1 MPLSGELR
9 GMNDH
14 RPARNAIVAI
24 LGTPDR
30 TEGSLDD
37 PREREEDGV
46 LFNEKWIYTHL
57 HRDPAGAA
65 MRTIYW
71 MRYDFRG
78 TAVRNSDA
86 EPWRADTALVEVA
99 AKRDGPSPA
108 ARFVTQSAARAEH
121 RVSPGFRIYR
131 RIRSRRRNPD
141 KEILIRIR

>member
-1 MPLSGELR
+1 MPISGELR
-9 GMNDH
+9 GMSDH

-46 LFNEKWIYTHL
+46 LFNEKWIYMDL

-65 MRTIYW
+65 MRTVYW

-78 TAVRNSDA
+78 TAVRNSDCDEIQHQRGQYNEFA
-86 EPWRADTALVEVA
+86 AAFPVHSALSE
-99 AKRDGPSPA
+99 KCR
-108 ARFVTQSAARAEH
+108 T
-121 RVSPGFRIYR
+121 
-131 RIRSRRRNPD
+131 
-141 KEILIRIR
+141 

>member
-1 MPLSGELR
+1 MSGSMSE
-9 GMNDH
+9 NVNE

-46 LFNEKWIYTHL
+46 RFNEKWIYTHL
-57 HRDPAGAA
+57 RRDPAGAA
-65 MRTIYW
+65 MRTVYW

-86 EPWRADTALVEVA
+86 EPWRPDLALVEAA
-99 AKRDGPSPA
+99 AKRDGRLPPLDPS
-108 ARFVTQSAARAEH
+108 
-121 RVSPGFRIYR
+121 
-131 RIRSRRRNPD
+131 RNPSLEPRAAYRPVSD
-141 KEILIRIR
+141 LKEAGLGGGVQEKS

>member
-9 GMNDH
+9 DMSDH

-46 LFNEKWIYTHL
+46 GFNEKWLYTRL
-57 HRDPAGAA
+57 RRDPAGAA
-65 MRTIYW
+65 MRAVYW

-78 TAVRNSDA
+78 TVVRDNDA
-86 EPWRADTALVEVA
+86 EPWRADTALAAAA
-99 AKRDGPSPA
+99 AKRDSRLPPLDPAHNPPLAPRANYRPASDFTGASPLGGEI
-108 ARFVTQSAARAEH
+108 QEENPH
-121 RVSPGFRIYR
+121 RKS
-131 RIRSRRRNPD
+131 
-141 KEILIRIR
+141 